1 MVITN
6 SQGSPVVVA
15 MALKKL
21 RAESLSKLLDNVGRL
36 HLQTLVD
43 DRALTKRGL
52 TNKITDVM
60 VVIPVLQDAHYKY
73 MSELND
79 DALKERSKQ
88 EYIDAHDQMDLIL
101 DPAQEKLEALEVA
114 ENPAVVTPAPISKAD
129 KQEVAKERI
138 KAAHKDTP
146 ERVKV
151 IEELLKAP
159 DINTGQLDRFH
170 DMVAEVRAVAPQNIQ
185 PELYCQQCLAGGE

>member
-1 MVITN
+1 M
-6 SQGSPVVVA
+6 VVA

-36 HLQTLVD
+36 QTLVD
-43 DRALTKRGL
+43 ERAFTKRGL
-52 TNKITDVM
+52 TNKITDVK

-79 DALKERSKQ
+79 DALKERCKK
-88 EYIDAHDQMDLIL
+88 EYIEALDQMDLIL
-101 DPAQEKLEALEVA
+101 DSAEEKLEALEVA
-114 ENPAVVTPAPISKAD
+114 ENPAVVTPAPISEAD

-185 PELYCQQCLAGGE
+185 PELYCQQCLASGE